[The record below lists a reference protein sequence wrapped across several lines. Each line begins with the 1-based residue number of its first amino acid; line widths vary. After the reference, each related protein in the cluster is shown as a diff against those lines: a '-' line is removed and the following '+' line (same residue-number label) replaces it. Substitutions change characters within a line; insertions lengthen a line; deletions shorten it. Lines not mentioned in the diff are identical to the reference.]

1 LGSQLALVQT
11 EPAFGTAGAR
21 RWRNDT
27 KYQIDLMRPGQ
38 QSKRSRGRNNRKSS
52 NPLSRTYESNGPDV
66 KVRGNA
72 SHIADKYVQLARDA
86 TASGD
91 LIMAENY
98 FQHAEHYFR
107 VISAA
112 QAQFQQQRADQPS
125 GDDRSEAGD
134 GGGDGQARSGE
145 RMNGEAHD
153 TRATAPDTRAAA
165 PDPAGADKAD
175 GKDAAEGSPAGGARK
190 PRRRNARADAPAD
203 PNLASAPQP
212 SINGSS
218 GEDAGTSTDT
228 TPAEDE
234 TAAAK

>member
-1 LGSQLALVQT
+1 
-11 EPAFGTAGAR
+11 
-21 RWRNDT
+21 
-27 KYQIDLMRPGQ
+27 MRPGQ
-38 QSKRSRGRNNRKSS
+38 QSKRSRGRNSRKNA

-112 QAQFQQQRADQPS
+112 QTQFQQQQQRAEQSQDE
-125 GDDRSEAGD
+125 DRSEAGD
-134 GGGDGQARSGE
+134 GGGDGQFHSGE
-145 RMNGEAHD
+145 RMNGEVRD
-153 TRATAPDTRAAA
+153 TQPVAAEK
-165 PDPAGADKAD
+165 PAGADNAD
-175 GKDAAEGSPAGGARK
+175 GKTAQDAGSAGGARR

-218 GEDAGTSTDT
+218 GEETDTSTDN

>member
-1 LGSQLALVQT
+1 
-11 EPAFGTAGAR
+11 
-21 RWRNDT
+21 
-27 KYQIDLMRPGQ
+27 MRPGQ
-38 QSKRSRGRNNRKSS
+38 QSKRSRGRNGRKNA

-72 SHIADKYVQLARDA
+72 SHIAEKYVQLARDA

-107 VISAA
+107 VISSA
-112 QAQFQQQRADQPS
+112 QAQFQQQRAEQS
-125 GDDRSEAGD
+125 QNEGRSEQGDDGR
-134 GGGDGQARSGE
+134 DGQFGGAE
-145 RMNGEAHD
+145 RMNGEARD
-153 TRATAPDTRAAA
+153 TKPVATAD
-165 PDPAGADKAD
+165 AD
-175 GKDAAEGSPAGGARK
+175 GAGKTDGEANPEGAPAGGARR
-190 PRRRNARADAPAD
+190 PRRRNARTDAPAD

-218 GEDAGTSTDT
+218 AEESSSSADN
-228 TPAEDE
+228 TPTEDE